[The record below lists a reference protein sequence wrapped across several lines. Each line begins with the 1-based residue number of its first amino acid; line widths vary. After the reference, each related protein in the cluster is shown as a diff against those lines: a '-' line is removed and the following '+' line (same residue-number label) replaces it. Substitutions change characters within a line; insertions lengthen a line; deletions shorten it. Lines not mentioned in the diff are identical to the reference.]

1 MIHSQ
6 ELQAKRLLLQAKRL
20 LLQAK
25 RLLLRA
31 KRLVLDRRKRQ
42 TLEQDFQNP
51 SRPWGRGSYVEVDWP
66 LFRATPEFADRSTCY
81 AGLTT
86 HSRFRRHRFP
96 TLESHS

>member
-20 LLQAK
+20 LLQSK
-25 RLLLRA
+25 RLLLQA

-51 SRPWGRGSYVEVDWP
+51 SRPWGRGSYVEVD
-66 LFRATPEFADRSTCY
+66 
-81 AGLTT
+81 
-86 HSRFRRHRFP
+86 
-96 TLESHS
+96 